1 MRKKPVCPLDTGRN
15 LNVHKTFR
23 KHPGN
28 LMNVLFTFNLRPVF
42 RGYNVFTS
50 LKNVAIVL
58 LETLPNT
65 EVIVTIMIFY
75 PKF

>member
-1 MRKKPVCPLDTGRN
+1 MRKNSVYPLDTGRN

-23 KHPGN
+23 KRPGN
-28 LMNVLFTFNLRPVF
+28 LMNVLFTFYLRPVF
-42 RGYNVFTS
+42 RGYNFFTS

-58 LETLPNT
+58 LETFPNT
-65 EVIVTIMIFY
+65 QVIVTIMIFY

>member
-23 KHPGN
+23 N
-28 LMNVLFTFNLRPVF
+28 LMNVLFAFNLRPVF

-65 EVIVTIMIFY
+65 EVVVTIMIFY

>member
-23 KHPGN
+23 N
-28 LMNVLFTFNLRPVF
+28 LMNVLFAFNLHPVF